1 MSGNWESD
9 DMFGVGNSI
18 VRLRIVT
25 MRLKEWKRK
34 LEPVENVELLHKELD
49 AGGHEQVGQVV
60 AVDLITKSLI
70 LKNDNDLRSNVSIK
84 QGGRKSKATFG
95 LNL

>member
-1 MSGNWESD
+1 
-9 DMFGVGNSI
+9 
-18 VRLRIVT
+18 

-60 AVDLITKSLI
+60 AVDLSTTSGDNYFFSFKI
-70 LKNDNDLRSNVSIK
+70 NDN
-84 QGGRKSKATFG
+84 
-95 LNL
+95 LNNYHFHFQDQ

>member
-9 DMFGVGNSI
+9 DMIDVDNSI
-18 VRLRIVT
+18 VRLRIKT
-25 MRLKEWKRK
+25 SKLKGRRSK

-60 AVDLITKSLI
+60 AVDLITR
-70 LKNDNDLRSNVSIK
+70 NGDNYYFDF
-84 QGGRKSKATFG
+84 QTHW
-95 LNL
+95 